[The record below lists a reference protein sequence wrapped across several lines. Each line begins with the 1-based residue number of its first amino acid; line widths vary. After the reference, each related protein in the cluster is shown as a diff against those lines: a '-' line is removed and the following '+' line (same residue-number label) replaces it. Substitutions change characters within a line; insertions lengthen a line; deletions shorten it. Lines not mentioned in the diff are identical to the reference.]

1 MKKFYLL
8 LVLSL
13 NVLLASAQWS
23 VAPEVGLSAMWS
35 QANDCSRPVVK
46 IGAAVE
52 YAIKPNF
59 SIESGLYYTQR
70 GDSWIYS
77 RPDPVIVIAEEVET
91 VRHLIQLPV
100 MARFSWQVAEDTRLF
115 ISAGPY
121 VGAYVADRWK
131 DCHFYEGGDIGD
143 WFDWGLSASGGVE
156 IGRWFI
162 RLGYDL
168 SLGGYGGGDGINAN
182 YHQVTLSAGYKF

>member
-77 RPDPVIVIAEEVET
+77 RPDPVIAIAEEVET

-115 ISAGPY
+115 ISVGPY

-131 DCHFYEGGDIGD
+131 DCHYYEGGDIGD

-156 IGRWFI
+156 IGRWFF

-168 SLGGYGGGDGINAN
+168 SLGGYGGGDVITAN
-182 YHQVTLSAGYKF
+182 YHQVTLSVGYKF

>member
-1 MKKFYLL
+1 M
-8 LVLSL
+8 
-13 NVLLASAQWS
+13 
-23 VAPEVGLSAMWS
+23 
-35 QANDCSRPVVK
+35 VK

-70 GDSWIYS
+70 GDNWLYTS
-77 RPDPVIVIAEEVET
+77 PDHVISEDVTT

-100 MARFSWQVAEDTRLF
+100 MARFSWEVAKDTRLF
-115 ISAGPY
+115 ISVGPY
-121 VGAYVADRWK
+121 VGAYVADKWK
-131 DCHFYEGGDIGD
+131 DCHYYEGGDIGN

-156 IGRWFI
+156 IGRWFF

-168 SLGGYGGGDGINAN
+168 SLGGYGGGDNINAN
-182 YHQVTLSAGYKF
+182 YHQVKHSVGYKF

>member
-77 RPDPVIVIAEEVET
+77 RPDPVIAIAEEVET

-100 MARFSWQVAEDTRLF
+100 MACFSWQVAKDTRLF
-115 ISAGPY
+115 ISVGPY

-131 DCHFYEGGDIGD
+131 DCHYYEGGDIGD

-156 IGRWFI
+156 IGRWFF

-182 YHQVTLSAGYKF
+182 YHQVTLSVGYKF

>member
-70 GDSWIYS
+70 GDNWLYTS
-77 RPDPVIVIAEEVET
+77 PDHVISEDVTT

-100 MARFSWQVAEDTRLF
+100 MARFSWEVAKDTRLF
-115 ISAGPY
+115 ISVGPY
-121 VGAYVADRWK
+121 VGAYVADKWK
-131 DCHFYEGGDIGD
+131 DCHYYEGGDIGD

-156 IGRWFI
+156 IGRWFF

-168 SLGGYGGGDGINAN
+168 SLGGYGGGDVITAN
-182 YHQVTLSAGYKF
+182 YHQVTLSVGYKF